1 MAISRNKVYISF
13 LCTEYESVM
22 LHVVFV
28 KTAYNPYKKVY
39 VTRAEKILANSVNM
53 RQQQSQ
59 CHYNTRASSHCG
71 NKVPF
76 DVIY

>member
-1 MAISRNKVYISF
+1 
-13 LCTEYESVM
+13 M

-28 KTAYNPYKKVY
+28 QTSDNPYKKVY

-59 CHYNTRASSHCG
+59 CHYNTRTSSHCG
-71 NKVPF
+71 NKVAS